1 MLCCKYWPGRH
12 NSPYVAGMN
21 ATNLPTSTFSVS
33 SSLTETSYLGGSAQ
47 APLGTAAYT
56 LLMWCPSFTAFFG
69 DGATNQAGGQVH
81 QATTNKLGGL
91 VAY

>member
-33 SSLTETSYLGGSAQ
+33 SSITEAASLSLTATNPT
-47 APLGTAAYT
+47 PLGTDAYT
-56 LLMWCPSFTAFFG
+56 LIMWCPSFTAFYG
-69 DGATNQAGGQVH
+69 DGATNSSG
-81 QATTNKLGGL
+81 T
-91 VAY
+91 